1 MWTKMHKSA
10 DVYKL
15 EKRKST
21 CLAYY
26 MYAYM
31 NMFFLLL

>member
-21 CLAYY
+21 CLAY